1 MTSFNQSQITD
12 KQFDVKLFALEIKA
26 WLMYANIIRAIAAMG
41 YTLSVYKT
49 LNLPQ
54 NHLVF
59 ALVST
64 LTYIMYNYDYVKNYA
79 QADDKVNMKDR
90 SNWISQHLSEL
101 RISIIMAIV
110 ISFFLITMIP
120 AALPPVLFGIAPAL
134 GYTVKFL
141 PEGKSPKQLPGVKA
155 FYVGA
160 LWTVLVAWIP
170 YSVVGGAWTQK
181 AVLVALACF
190 CLIVSSSNLN
200 DIRDIEG
207 DKLVGTMTLAV
218 LLGAKNAKLIS
229 LILAIVGGSI
239 SVWIGSI
246 PFIIVATY
254 IVILVTTYNPEIK
267 RIEKQIPHGIVIGLA
282 SLCI

>member
-1 MTSFNQSQITD
+1 MRI
-12 KQFDVKLFALEIKA
+12 KLFALEVRA
-26 WLMYANIIRAIAAMG
+26 WLIYGNVIRAIGAIG
-41 YTLSVYKT
+41 YTFSVYKT
-49 LNLPQ
+49 LNLLQ

-59 ALVST
+59 ALVSS
-64 LTYIMYNYDYVKNYA
+64 LTYIMYNYDYVRNYS

-90 SNWISQHLSEL
+90 SDWISQHLHQL
-101 RISIIMAIV
+101 RISIILAIV
-110 ISFFLITMIP
+110 ISLFLITMIP
-120 AALPPVLFGIAPAL
+120 TALPPILLGIAPAL
-134 GYTVKFL
+134 GYTLKFL
-141 PEGKSPKQLPGVKA
+141 PEGKSPKQLPGLKA
-155 FYVGA
+155 FYVAA
-160 LWTVLVAWIP
+160 LWTVLIAWIP

-190 CLIVSSSNLN
+190 CSIVSFTNLN

-229 LILAIVGGSI
+229 LLLAIVGGSI

-246 PFIIVATY
+246 PFVIVAAY
-254 IVILVTTYNPEIK
+254 IVILVSTYNPEIK
-267 RIEKQIPHGIVIGLA
+267 RIRWRMPLGIVAGLA